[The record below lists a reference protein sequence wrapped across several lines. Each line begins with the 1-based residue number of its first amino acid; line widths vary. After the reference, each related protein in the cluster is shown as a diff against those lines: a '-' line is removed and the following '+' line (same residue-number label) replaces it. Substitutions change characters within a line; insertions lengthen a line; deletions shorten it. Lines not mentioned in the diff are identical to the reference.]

1 MIASLLS
8 AAGDSDWED
17 DRFQNSGSQTAVVL
31 TMLVASVNPGQSQ
44 LCILIFSI
52 FEIFIM
58 RLFLTFVILVSL
70 LAPSS
75 ASADISSYYW
85 NFGTT
90 SANANPSLTG
100 SGAGINVGS
109 LAIGNS
115 LGSVTTPISSTSA
128 SSGYTGASGQ
138 FNIGNAFRIGALNT
152 ASGGSGYF
160 EFTVSTD
167 ALTSAT
173 LNDFDFG
180 SRSTGTG
187 PQAFALRSS
196 LDGYASNIFSVAVA
210 NNSAWAFRNNTFTQ
224 VAFGPST
231 SVTFRLFGFNG
242 TGSPASGTIN
252 GRIDDLTATF
262 NLTSVPEPSALTLG
276 VFTAVA
282 GLAFRRRKSD

>member
-1 MIASLLS
+1 M
-8 AAGDSDWED
+8 
-17 DRFQNSGSQTAVVL
+17 RFFFILAIVVG
-31 TMLVASVNPGQSQ
+31 M
-44 LCILIFSI
+44 
-52 FEIFIM
+52 
-58 RLFLTFVILVSL
+58 

-75 ASADISSYYW
+75 VSADISSYYW

-90 SANANPSLTG
+90 SANGSPSLSG

-109 LAIGNS
+109 LTIGNS
-115 LGSVTTPISSTSA
+115 LGTVTSPINSTSA

-152 ASGGSGYF
+152 GSGGSGYF

-173 LNDFDFG
+173 LDDFDFG

-196 LDGYASNIFSVAVA
+196 LDGFTADIFSVAVPS
-210 NNSAWAFRNNTFTQ
+210 NSTWGFRNNTFSQ
-224 VAFGPST
+224 LAFGPST
-231 SVTFRLFGFNG
+231 TVTFRLFGYNG
-242 TGSPASGTIN
+242 AGSPGANTIN

-262 NLTSVPEPSALTLG
+262 NLTAVPEPSALALG
-276 VFTAVA
+276 VVTAAA
-282 GLAFRRRKSD
+282 GLAFRRRRS

>member
-1 MIASLLS
+1 M
-8 AAGDSDWED
+8 
-17 DRFQNSGSQTAVVL
+17 RFFL
-31 TMLVASVNPGQSQ
+31 IVA
-44 LCILIFSI
+44 
-52 FEIFIM
+52 
-58 RLFLTFVILVSL
+58 ILVGML
-70 LAPSS
+70 TPSS
-75 ASADISSYYW
+75 VSADISSYYW

-90 SANANPSLTG
+90 SANGSPSLTG

-109 LAIGNS
+109 LTIGNS
-115 LGSVTTPISSTSA
+115 LGTVGTPINSTSP

-173 LNDFDFG
+173 LDDFDFG

-196 LDGYASNIFSVAVA
+196 LDGYAADIFSVTVP
-210 NNSAWAFRNNTFTQ
+210 NNSVWALRNNAFSQ
-224 VAFGPST
+224 LAFGPST
-231 SVTFRLFGFNG
+231 TVTFRLFGYNG
-242 TGSPASGTIN
+242 AGSPSLGTIN

-262 NLTSVPEPSALTLG
+262 NLTAVPEPSALALG
-276 VFTAVA
+276 VFTAIA
-282 GLAFRRRKSD
+282 GITFRRRKS